1 MATKRKAAAMALSS
15 DDSDEP
21 VDESDYLKFTGLGG
35 CQEVGRSCHILQYRG
50 KTVMLDAGM
59 HTGREGMS
67 AMPYFDDFDLSTVDI
82 LLISQY
88 VSPSTDAPAL
98 QGFWPPQV
106 GSDQVVGREQ
116 TARPLTQP
124 ISVDTRRA
132 MASSPCPTLLA
143 AVDTNMSALSFHLD
157 HAAALPYVLAKT
169 DFKGRVFMTHPTKA
183 IYKWLIQ
190 DSVRVSNTSSTSDQR
205 VSLYTEADHIA
216 TLPQIETI
224 DFYTTHTVA
233 GIRFTPYPAGHVLGA
248 AMFLV
253 NIAGLNIFFTGDYS
267 REQDRHLI
275 AAAVP
280 DLASTGKIDV
290 LITEST
296 FGISNAPP
304 RAERETGLLKAVTNI
319 IHRGGKVLMPVF
331 ALGRAQ
337 ELLLILEDYWQRHP
351 DLQKIPIYYT
361 GNTARKCMIVYQTYI
376 NAMNDNIK
384 RIFRERMAEAEA
396 SGNAKGVS
404 AGPWDFRFVRSL
416 RNLDRFD
423 DVGGCVMLASPGML
437 QSGMSRTLLER
448 WAPDPRNG
456 VVMTGYNVEG
466 TMGRTILTEPDQIPA
481 VMTGSSSG
489 VGQTMA
495 KKGDDSAVMIPR
507 RCTVEEYQ
515 FAAHV
520 TGVENVYFIEQV
532 AAPHVILVHGER
544 SQGARLRS
552 RLLDLNNRKLTNN
565 PEGQQTK
572 VYSPENGAEIK
583 IAFRKDKL
591 AKVVGKLAQLTPPKP
606 GQFSEDSHIVTGV
619 LVQNDFNLSLM
630 APEDLREYAGLT
642 TTTIICKQHI
652 TLATATIELI
662 TWALEGTFGSIE
674 ELSSAKA
681 AHEASNGLAKT
692 EDDIKE
698 EADEEIPLQPPRTF
712 LIMGCITLRW
722 SGREKQIELE
732 WEGNIANDG
741 ISDAVMAVL
750 MTVESS
756 PAAVKYSSSK
766 THHHPAHANGDSKI
780 HNSLAD
786 LTPHARFTRLCSFIE
801 EQFGHNITPIHR
813 PRLHGPDTEPGAKDE
828 GESDEDDAIE
838 QREATERARLA
849 ALGLPVPGLEIKVDK
864 HVARVWLEHLDV
876 ECAYPVLRD
885 RVKAVVERAAETVA
899 PLCLPFSFF
908 ANPRLYQAESFVMP
922 PRRALPSRKRA
933 APPIQKPGPAKR
945 RNTRETEDT
954 KDAKATKGAKPA
966 QPSKPAE
973 TTKTRT
979 TVISNEPPTAKLQVY
994 VFGEGTA
1001 GELGLGARNA
1011 TEVSRPRANPN
1022 LAGAVSISTGGMH
1035 AIALTPDNRILTW
1048 GINDHA
1054 TLGRDTSWDESTPT
1068 AVPAHHFPEGTQ
1080 FAQVAAGDSTTFV
1093 LTKDG
1098 FVYGWGTFRDQNGI
1112 FGFRLGSAKEGI
1124 IDVQKDPIR
1133 IPGLKNITQISVGND
1148 FALALDAAGKVYAW
1162 GNGQQAELGR
1172 RLIERRRSE
1181 GLVPTRIGFP
1191 KKTTIV
1197 SIHAA
1202 TNHAFAIDSHGDT
1215 WAWGSNNFGQT
1226 GITSGAGQGEAV
1238 VCPPQKVTS
1247 LKGSKMQTVDGGLHH
1262 SIALT
1267 QSGQCLVWGRVDGF
1281 QTGLDVTKLPV
1292 DDASKVITDARGNP
1306 RILLHPTA
1314 LPIPSSV
1321 YVAAGSDHNFAV
1333 TAEGKAYSWGFN
1345 ATYQCGQGTD
1355 DDVQTATL
1363 MNGKQI
1369 RDEQIVWAG
1378 AGGQYGM
1385 LASRLQEK

>member
-1 MATKRKAAAMALSS
+1 MATKRKAAAMAASS
-15 DDSDEP
+15 DDIDEP

-82 LLISQY
+82 LLISH
-88 VSPSTDAPAL
+88 
-98 QGFWPPQV
+98 
-106 GSDQVVGREQ
+106 
-116 TARPLTQP
+116 
-124 ISVDTRRA
+124 
-132 MASSPCPTLLA
+132 
-143 AVDTNMSALSFHLD
+143 FHLD

-216 TLPQIETI
+216 TLPQIETV

-248 AMFLV
+248 AMFLI

-267 REQDRHLI
+267 REPDRHLI

-280 DLASTGKIDV
+280 DLATTGKIDV

-351 DLQKIPIYYT
+351 HLQKIPIYYT

-456 VVMTGYNVEG
+456 VIMTGYNVEG

-489 VGQTMA
+489 VGQTMG

-552 RLLDLNNRKLTNN
+552 RLLDLNNRRLSSN
-565 PEGQQTK
+565 PEAQQTK

-583 IAFRKDKL
+583 IPFRKDKL
-591 AKVVGKLAQLTPPKP
+591 AKVVGKLAQLTPPKA
-606 GQFSEDSHIVTGV
+606 GQQPTDDSPILTGV

-630 APEDLREYAGLT
+630 APEDLREYAGLS

-652 TLATATIELI
+652 TLATATIDLI
-662 TWALEGTFGSIE
+662 KWALEGTFGSIE
-674 ELSSAKA
+674 ELGREPA
-681 AHEASNGLAKT
+681 
-692 EDDIKE
+692 
-698 EADEEIPLQPPRTF
+698 RTF

-722 SGREKQIELE
+722 SGREKQVELE
-732 WEGNIANDG
+732 WEANIANDG

-750 MTVESS
+750 MTIRN
-756 PAAVKYSSSK
+756 P
-766 THHHPAHANGDSKI
+766 
-780 HNSLAD
+780 LAD
-786 LTPHARFTRLCSFIE
+786 LTADSRFSRLCGFIE
-801 EQFGHNITPIHR
+801 EQFGDNITPIER
-813 PRLHGPDTEPGAKDE
+813 PRLPRPDTKPGAKDE
-828 GESDEDDAIE
+828 PESEEEEEDDALFEE
-838 QREATERARLA
+838 QEATERARLA
-849 ALGLPVPGLEIKVDK
+849 SLGIPVPGLEIKVDK
-864 HVARVWLEHLDV
+864 HLARVWLETLDV

-899 PLCLPFSFF
+899 PLWS
-908 ANPRLYQAESFVMP
+908 
-922 PRRALPSRKRA
+922 
-933 APPIQKPGPAKR
+933 
-945 RNTRETEDT
+945 TR
-954 KDAKATKGAKPA
+954 
-966 QPSKPAE
+966 
-973 TTKTRT
+973 
-979 TVISNEPPTAKLQVY
+979 
-994 VFGEGTA
+994 
-1001 GELGLGARNA
+1001 
-1011 TEVSRPRANPN
+1011 
-1022 LAGAVSISTGGMH
+1022 
-1035 AIALTPDNRILTW
+1035 
-1048 GINDHA
+1048 
-1054 TLGRDTSWDESTPT
+1054 
-1068 AVPAHHFPEGTQ
+1068 
-1080 FAQVAAGDSTTFV
+1080 
-1093 LTKDG
+1093 
-1098 FVYGWGTFRDQNGI
+1098 
-1112 FGFRLGSAKEGI
+1112 
-1124 IDVQKDPIR
+1124 
-1133 IPGLKNITQISVGND
+1133 
-1148 FALALDAAGKVYAW
+1148 
-1162 GNGQQAELGR
+1162 
-1172 RLIERRRSE
+1172 
-1181 GLVPTRIGFP
+1181 
-1191 KKTTIV
+1191 
-1197 SIHAA
+1197 
-1202 TNHAFAIDSHGDT
+1202 
-1215 WAWGSNNFGQT
+1215 
-1226 GITSGAGQGEAV
+1226 
-1238 VCPPQKVTS
+1238 
-1247 LKGSKMQTVDGGLHH
+1247 
-1262 SIALT
+1262 
-1267 QSGQCLVWGRVDGF
+1267 
-1281 QTGLDVTKLPV
+1281 
-1292 DDASKVITDARGNP
+1292 
-1306 RILLHPTA
+1306 
-1314 LPIPSSV
+1314 
-1321 YVAAGSDHNFAV
+1321 
-1333 TAEGKAYSWGFN
+1333 
-1345 ATYQCGQGTD
+1345 
-1355 DDVQTATL
+1355 
-1363 MNGKQI
+1363 
-1369 RDEQIVWAG
+1369 
-1378 AGGQYGM
+1378 
-1385 LASRLQEK
+1385 

>member
-1 MATKRKAAAMALSS
+1 MATKRKAAAMTASA
-15 DDSDEP
+15 DDGDEP

-82 LLISQY
+82 LLISH
-88 VSPSTDAPAL
+88 
-98 QGFWPPQV
+98 
-106 GSDQVVGREQ
+106 
-116 TARPLTQP
+116 
-124 ISVDTRRA
+124 
-132 MASSPCPTLLA
+132 
-143 AVDTNMSALSFHLD
+143 FHLD

-248 AMFLV
+248 AMFLI

-280 DLASTGKIDV
+280 DIASTGKIDV

-456 VVMTGYNVEG
+456 VIMTGYNVEG
-466 TMGRTILTEPDQIPA
+466 TMGRTILTEPDQIAA

-489 VGQTMA
+489 VGQTMG
-495 KKGDDSAVMIPR
+495 KKADDSAVMIPR

-552 RLLDLNNRKLTNN
+552 RLLDLNNRRLTSN
-565 PEGQQTK
+565 PEAQQTK

-583 IAFRKDKL
+583 IPFRKDKL
-591 AKVVGKLAQLTPPKP
+591 AKVVGKLAQLTPPRP
-606 GQFSEDSHIVTGV
+606 GQHSEDSHIVTGV

-652 TLATATIELI
+652 TLATATIDLI
-662 TWALEGTFGSIE
+662 KWALQGTFGSIE
-674 ELSSAKA
+674 ELGSAKA
-681 AHEASNGLAKT
+681 EHEAEREASNGPAKT
-692 EDDIKE
+692 EDDVKE
-698 EADEEIPLQPPRTF
+698 EADEQIPQEVDEQVPQKADEQETDEQISQEADEEIPLDPPRTF

-722 SGREKQIELE
+722 SGREKQVELE

-756 PAAVKYSSSK
+756 PAAVKYSS
-766 THHHPAHANGDSKI
+766 
-780 HNSLAD
+780 HNPLAD
-786 LTPHARFTRLCSFIE
+786 LAPDVRFARLCSFIE
-801 EQFGHNITPIHR
+801 EQFGDNITPIER
-813 PRLHGPDTEPGAKDE
+813 PRLLAPHTKPAAKDE
-828 GESDEDDAIE
+828 PQSDDDDDLE
-838 QREATERARLA
+838 QREAAERARLA
-849 ALGLPVPGLEIKVDK
+849 ALGIPVPGLEIKVDK
-864 HVARVWLEHLDV
+864 HVARIWLEHLDV

-899 PLCLPFSFF
+899 PLW
-908 ANPRLYQAESFVMP
+908 
-922 PRRALPSRKRA
+922 
-933 APPIQKPGPAKR
+933 
-945 RNTRETEDT
+945 
-954 KDAKATKGAKPA
+954 
-966 QPSKPAE
+966 
-973 TTKTRT
+973 
-979 TVISNEPPTAKLQVY
+979 LQVY
-994 VFGEGTA
+994 VFGEGSA
-1001 GELGLGARNA
+1001 GELGLGPRNA

-1022 LAGAVSISTGGMH
+1022 LAGVVSIATGGMH
-1035 AIALTPDNRILTW
+1035 AVALTPDNKILTW

-1054 TLGRDTSWDESTPT
+1054 TLGRDTTWDGGLRDVDAQGSGSGSDDDADDALNPKESTPA
-1068 AVPAHHFPEGTQ
+1068 AVPAHHFPDGTQ
-1080 FAQVAAGDSTTFV
+1080 FTQVAAGDSTTFV

-1112 FGFRLGSAKEGI
+1112 FGFRLGSAKQGI

-1148 FALALDAAGKVYAW
+1148 FALALDATGKVYAW

-1172 RLIERRRSE
+1172 RLIERRRNE

-1191 KKTTIV
+1191 KRTTIV

-1202 TNHAFAIDSHGDT
+1202 ANHAFAIDSHGDT

-1238 VCPPQKVTS
+1238 VCPPQLVAS

-1267 QSGQCLVWGRVDGF
+1267 QSGECLVWGRVDGF
-1281 QTGLDVTKLPV
+1281 QTGLDVGKLPV
-1292 DDASKVITDARGNP
+1292 DDASKVITDTRGNP

-1321 YVAAGSDHNFAV
+1321 YVTAGSDHNFAV

-1369 RDEQIVWAG
+1369 RDEKIVWAG